1 MRASLFRRQH
11 LGNLYFW
18 KGGFGHSEASRMRQR
33 NKESAHTQRQI
44 GVTWLSTD
52 FFSHLQPDLTMLF
65 DLTDLRLFIL
75 IAELNSLTRSA
86 ERMNLSL
93 AATSNRIKELETRF
107 GTRLLYR
114 ESKGVQLT
122 PAGQTLLHHAQQF
135 MQQVEH
141 LKSDMQQYNNGI
153 KGYIRIFANTTAV
166 TEFMPEILG
175 KFLALYPQVNVAL
188 EERLNHDIMRGIQEG
203 TADIGIVAGPV
214 QGDGLEILNFSTDRL
229 VLATALEHPLAG
241 AGAIPFV
248 ETLEYEH
255 IGLHEGSTLHHF
267 LNKIVS
273 ENGQRLKLRIQVR
286 SFEAMCRMIETNVG
300 IGIVPLSAALRHQ
313 QTMQLAIVELSD
325 PWSVRERSMV
335 FQDIDTLSPHARN
348 LVDFIGEQMA
358 QPLIA
363 DDGKVSEIAEAAKKK
378 SAREKKSA

>member
-1 MRASLFRRQH
+1 
-11 LGNLYFW
+11 
-18 KGGFGHSEASRMRQR
+18 
-33 NKESAHTQRQI
+33 
-44 GVTWLSTD
+44 
-52 FFSHLQPDLTMLF
+52 MLF

-75 IAELNSLTRSA
+75 IAEHNSLTRSA

-122 PAGQTLLHHAQQF
+122 PAGHTLLHHAQQF

-175 KFLALYPQVNVAL
+175 KFLARHPQVNVAL
-188 EERLNHDIMRGIQEG
+188 EERLNHDILRGIQEG

-214 QGDGLEILNFSTDRL
+214 QGDGLQILNFSTDRL

-241 AGAIPFV
+241 SASLPFIQ
-248 ETLEYEH
+248 TLEYEH

-267 LNKIVS
+267 LSKIVA

-300 IGIVPLSAALRHQ
+300 IGILPRSAAQRHQ
-313 QTMQLAIVELSD
+313 QTMQLSVVELSD

-335 FQDIDTLSPHARN
+335 VQDIDTLSPHARN
-348 LVDFIGEQMA
+348 LVEFIREQTA
-358 QPLIA
+358 QGA
-363 DDGKVSEIAEAAKKK
+363 EDDALVPGATPPPAKTGSGKRA
-378 SAREKKSA
+378 

>member
-1 MRASLFRRQH
+1 
-11 LGNLYFW
+11 
-18 KGGFGHSEASRMRQR
+18 
-33 NKESAHTQRQI
+33 
-44 GVTWLSTD
+44 
-52 FFSHLQPDLTMLF
+52 MLF

-175 KFLALYPQVNVAL
+175 KFLASHPQVNVAL

-214 QGDGLEILNFSTDRL
+214 QGDGLEVLNFSTDRL

-241 AGAIPFV
+241 AGTLPFID
-248 ETLEYEH
+248 TLEYEH
-255 IGLHEGSTLHHF
+255 VGLHEGSTLHHF
-267 LNKIVS
+267 LSKIVT

-313 QTMQLAIVELSD
+313 QTMQLAIVELSE

-335 FQDIDTLSPHARN
+335 FQNFDTLSPHARN
-348 LVDFIGEQMA
+348 LVDFIREQTA
-358 QPLIA
+358 TPAA
-363 DDGKVSEIAEAAKKK
+363 DDGKVSALADAVKKK

>member
-1 MRASLFRRQH
+1 
-11 LGNLYFW
+11 
-18 KGGFGHSEASRMRQR
+18 
-33 NKESAHTQRQI
+33 
-44 GVTWLSTD
+44 
-52 FFSHLQPDLTMLF
+52 MLF

-122 PAGQTLLHHAQQF
+122 PAGQTLLHHAQLF

-255 IGLHEGSTLHHF
+255 VGLHEGSTLHHF

-300 IGIVPLSAALRHQ
+300 IGIVPLSAAQRHQ

-348 LVDFIGEQMA
+348 LVDFISEQMA
-358 QPLIA
+358 QPLVA
-363 DDGKVSEIAEAAKKK
+363 DDGKVSTIAEAVKKK
-378 SAREKKSA
+378 NTREKKSA